1 MARETIKKTLLSV
14 FAMTLCFGQG
24 TVRADDDIPTL
35 STVIA
40 QATSV
45 QTMYLMMAPMINMGL
60 ALEYEQIEAI
70 GSEDEDCKKLK
81 QMTFLLG
88 CTVTGAQE
96 RETLRNKDSYA
107 AGSSMYQLLDYYK
120 RPDTGLFAASDLGSA
135 LNSFEYK
142 WVNGG
147 DIKDVS
153 KDFFNTIMG
162 ICDSQFR
169 HGAPQENVNACIR
182 AAGQFLT
189 EMANHISPQ
198 VRNTWVDQVLADT
211 LQIRPTWSGVK
222 FSFSYIGVSSSFG
235 FDSIPSSI
243 PSFKENLLKDWGCKG
258 VREERQAAGC
268 PIA

>member
-96 RETLRNKDSYA
+96 RDTLRNKDSYA
-107 AGSSMYQLLDYYK
+107 AGSSMYQLLDYQK
-120 RPDTGLFAASDLGSA
+120 RPDTGLFAASDFGSA
-135 LNSFEYK
+135 LNSFEYNWAK
-142 WVNGG
+142 GG
-147 DIKDVS
+147 DLQLAAQK
-153 KDFFNTIMG
+153 FFMDLMA
-162 ICDSQFR
+162 ICDYQFTN
-169 HGAPQENVNACIR
+169 GAPQENVNACIR
-182 AAGQFLT
+182 ASGQFMV
-189 EMANHISPQ
+189 EMAHFINPQ
-198 VRNTWVDQVLADT
+198 TRNTWVDQLLANT
-211 LQIRPTWSGVK
+211 LQIRPTWSGLK
-222 FSFSYIGVSSSFG
+222 FSFSHNGVSSSFG
-235 FDSIPSSI
+235 FESIPSAI
-243 PSFKENLLKDWGCKG
+243 PGFKENLFKDWGCKR
-258 VREERQAAGC
+258 VREDRQAAGC